1 MHGFYITCTYF
12 HRKRKVQRG
21 IYPGGKK
28 AGIWSEK
35 VWNGDASNAKV
46 RELWDIKMR
55 REQEEEDAR
64 ARKREK
70 RGSWRGMSFG
80 RSRHTSMGHQRMES
94 VRSSGAR
101 GSVRERGTS
110 MREVQGWRL

>member
-1 MHGFYITCTYF
+1 M
-12 HRKRKVQRG
+12 
-21 IYPGGKK
+21 
-28 AGIWSEK
+28 
-35 VWNGDASNAKV
+35 
-46 RELWDIKMR
+46 KMR

-70 RGSWRGMSFG
+70 RGSGRRMSFG
-80 RSRHTSMGHQRMES
+80 RSHHTSMEHQKMEN

-110 MREVQGWRL
+110 MREVKGWRL

>member
-1 MHGFYITCTYF
+1 
-12 HRKRKVQRG
+12 VQKG

-46 RELWDIKMR
+46 RELWDLKMR
-55 REQEEEDAR
+55 REQEEEDVR

-70 RGSWRGMSFG
+70 RGSGRGMNFG
-80 RSRHTSMGHQRMES
+80 RSRHTSMGY
-94 VRSSGAR
+94 
-101 GSVRERGTS
+101 
-110 MREVQGWRL
+110 